1 MAQDDI
7 VATIKPFQPM
17 CVRLR
22 NSGRRRSYPLPAYA
36 LITFF
41 ALTFGL
47 SWGILVLFIAFTA
60 QAEAIFGKMGY
71 ANPLF
76 VLAVYA
82 PAISAVWLVWR
93 NHGRAGLVRFA
104 RRLTLWRM
112 AWPWWAVL
120 IVGLPAVSYAGAALK
135 GTLGAPFP
143 FSPWTAVLPALV
155 TTLMIGPIEEFGWR
169 GLALP
174 LMQRRLVPFWAG
186 LWLGVI
192 WAVWHVPAFFLS
204 GTPQS
209 NWSLPGFFVGCVAL
223 SLILTP
229 MFDAAGGSLLVA
241 ALFHYQVNGPAWP
254 DAQPWDSVIFAVLAA
269 LMVVFKRKNYFD
281 KTCAA
286 VEVMIPARSLDES
299 PAKPA

>member
-1 MAQDDI
+1 MPTRAL
-7 VATIKPFQPM
+7 VPFFTI
-17 CVRLR
+17 
-22 NSGRRRSYPLPAYA
+22 A
-36 LITFF
+36 
-41 ALTFGL
+41 FGL
-47 SWGILVLFIAFTA
+47 SWGILALFIGFTA
-60 QAEAIFGKMGY
+60 QAEAVFGKMGY
-71 ANPLF
+71 TNPLF

-82 PAISAVWLVWR
+82 PAIGSVLLVWR
-93 NHGRAGLVRFA
+93 HHGLAGLGRFA
-104 RRLTLWRM
+104 KRLTLWRM
-112 AWPWWAVL
+112 AWPWWALLVL
-120 IVGLPAVSYAGAALK
+120 GIPAVSYAGAALK

-143 FSPWTAVLPALV
+143 FSPWTTVLPALA
-155 TTLMIGPIEEFGWR
+155 TTLLIGPIEEFGWR

-174 LMQRRLVPFWAG
+174 LMQRRLAPFWAG

-229 MFDAAGGSLLVA
+229 MFNAARGSLLVA
-241 ALFHYQVNGPAWP
+241 ALFHFQVNGPAWP

-269 LMVVFKRKNYFD
+269 LIVAFNRKQYFD
-281 KTCAA
+281 RSAGA
-286 VEVMIPARSLDES
+286 VEVLMPARSLDGS